1 MTLFQPNGVVLHF
14 GVMGSVNLMATGKMG
29 GDWVMEGGEKADRG
43 DSMLPCA
50 RLCNDT
56 LLAHPQAEKG
66 LS

>member
-1 MTLFQPNGVVLHF
+1 
-14 GVMGSVNLMATGKMG
+14 MATGKMCV
-29 GDWVMEGGEKADRG
+29 DWVMEGGETADRS

-50 RLCNDT
+50 CLCNDT